1 MSEAVRPTLAA
12 EQAQEIQHL
21 AHDLSNALEIV
32 IQTSF
37 LLGTVELDEN
47 ARQWHAMLDRGVT
60 QAAEINRKIR
70 DLVRLHT

>member
-12 EQAQEIQHL
+12 EQAQEIQRL
-21 AHDLSNALEIV
+21 AHDLSNALEVV

-37 LLGTVELDEN
+37 LLGTVDLDED

-60 QAAEINRKIR
+60 QATEINRKLR
-70 DLVRLHT
+70 ELVRLHT